1 VIHALSCFSC
11 VVFSTPL
18 FVSCHFS
25 CSVCVVCDSSIS
37 IFGLPLWSIQ
47 NLTYSLY
54 IFNMLPKYK
63 RSSTMIRSA
72 CILIYGRFITNIFT
86 QYYNHINFNWRK
98 EFYVIYRH
106 NISLAAAVEIYV
118 LVNTINFIIAFKYKI
133 RLNFSWNMETGNYLQ
148 TYCNLY
154 VYYDRGI
161 VSLDLRYSIE
171 SSYNYIYPYH
181 KHISKL
187 LMLWV

>member
-18 FVSCHFS
+18 F
-25 CSVCVVCDSSIS
+25 
-37 IFGLPLWSIQ
+37 G
-47 NLTYSLY
+47 
-54 IFNMLPKYK
+54 
-63 RSSTMIRSA
+63 
-72 CILIYGRFITNIFT
+72 
-86 QYYNHINFNWRK
+86 K

-161 VSLDLRYSIE
+161 VFNFALVFLERWVKTGMGLNCFLSWTPNEWTKTHKYMLFN
-171 SSYNYIYPYH
+171 YNVEYEE
-181 KHISKL
+181 
-187 LMLWV
+187 